1 MFLSN
6 SLYIGKSYT
15 IFFYEKVV
23 KWCSYQKLHKNPC
36 EYKAPIN
43 SQPIRTG
50 KFINFLIYMIVYS
63 AWKRYNV
70 RENTNMHILFGNYSE
85 KIVYVCCRSLRG
97 SVDWNIDLQLLSFWV
112 ITSLPPRERGLKYWV
127 NIICYCLTYV
137 APSAGAWI
145 EILLMKVSCTPSRVA
160 PSAGAWIEIFS
171 IQSHIPVIL
180 VAPSAGAWIEIVK
193 QLNELLD
200 KEVAPSA
207 GAWIEIWS
215 LT

>member
-97 SVDWNIDLQLLSFWV
+97 SVDWNIFNSIAYSCNTGRSLRGSVDWNCEAVEWV
-112 ITSLPPRERGLKYWV
+112 IGQRSRSLRGSVDWNMKSYLVVLLQKSRSLRGSVDWNAILAV
-127 NIICYCLTYV
+127 GVVCVCHV

-145 EILLMKVSCTPSRVA
+145 EIIDLLK
-160 PSAGAWIEIFS
+160 
-171 IQSHIPVIL
+171 
-180 VAPSAGAWIEIVK
+180 
-193 QLNELLD
+193 
-200 KEVAPSA
+200 
-207 GAWIEIWS
+207 
-215 LT
+215 

>member
-63 AWKRYNV
+63 ARKRYNV

-97 SVDWNIDLQLLSFWV
+97 SVDWNCISPHNPVQAASCRSLRGSVDWNLLPMQSNDNKLK
-112 ITSLPPRERGLKYWV
+112 SLPSRERGLKFSTPP
-127 NIICYCLTYV
+127 IQKTARESL
-137 APSAGAWI
+137 
-145 EILLMKVSCTPSRVA
+145 PSRER
-160 PSAGAWIEIFS
+160 G
-171 IQSHIPVIL
+171 L
-180 VAPSAGAWIEIVK
+180 K
-193 QLNELLD
+193 
-200 KEVAPSA
+200 
-207 GAWIEIWS
+207 
-215 LT
+215 

>member
-6 SLYIGKSYT
+6 SLYIRKSYT

-97 SVDWNIDLQLLSFWV
+97 SVDWNPLLEEWLF
-112 ITSLPPRERGLKYWV
+112 PAK
-127 NIICYCLTYV
+127 V

-145 EILLMKVSCTPSRVA
+145 EIRSELRCCSLPASLPPRERGLKLSLPLGKNESRECRSLRGSVDWNFDGD
-160 PSAGAWIEIFS
+160 PVNITTD
-171 IQSHIPVIL
+171 QSLPPRERGLKSVL
-180 VAPSAGAWIEIVK
+180 VAE
-193 QLNELLD
+193 
-200 KEVAPSA
+200 
-207 GAWIEIWS
+207 
-215 LT
+215 

>member
-97 SVDWNIDLQLLSFWV
+97 SVDWNSVFQCLFKRTEVAPSAGAWIEMPMS
-112 ITSLPPRERGLKYWV
+112 PPV
-127 NIICYCLTYV
+127 CFINCV

-145 EILLMKVSCTPSRVA
+145 EIQQLLQQFR
-160 PSAGAWIEIFS
+160 
-171 IQSHIPVIL
+171 QR
-180 VAPSAGAWIEIVK
+180 
-193 QLNELLD
+193 
-200 KEVAPSA
+200 
-207 GAWIEIWS
+207 
-215 LT
+215 

>member
-6 SLYIGKSYT
+6 SLYIRKSYT

-97 SVDWNIDLQLLSFWV
+97 SVDWNINSPFAILDEAL
-112 ITSLPPRERGLKYWV
+112 SLPPRERGLKYHQFWRQPFRWLSLPPRERGLKCSSSV
-127 NIICYCLTYV
+127 IKKK
-137 APSAGAWI
+137 I
-145 EILLMKVSCTPSRVA
+145 ER
-160 PSAGAWIEIFS
+160 
-171 IQSHIPVIL
+171 
-180 VAPSAGAWIEIVK
+180 
-193 QLNELLD
+193 
-200 KEVAPSA
+200 
-207 GAWIEIWS
+207 S
-215 LT
+215 LPPRERGLKYP

>member
-15 IFFYEKVV
+15 IFFYEKLV

-97 SVDWNIDLQLLSFWV
+97 SVDWNIAPILQNQTNHCRSLRGSVDWNLLTNMFFDV
-112 ITSLPPRERGLKYWV
+112 IL
-127 NIICYCLTYV
+127 IV

-145 EILLMKVSCTPSRVA
+145 EIMNPNCKWIPCMVA
-160 PSAGAWIEIFS
+160 PSAGAWIEM
-171 IQSHIPVIL
+171 
-180 VAPSAGAWIEIVK
+180 AR
-193 QLNELLD
+193 LL
-200 KEVAPSA
+200 E
-207 GAWIEIWS
+207 
-215 LT
+215 

>member
-97 SVDWNIDLQLLSFWV
+97 SVDWNRKIWHQNWML
-112 ITSLPPRERGLKYWV
+112 E
-127 NIICYCLTYV
+127 V

-145 EILLMKVSCTPSRVA
+145 EIQQNSRRSAVSRVA
-160 PSAGAWIEIFS
+160 PSAGAWIEM
-171 IQSHIPVIL
+171 PKRADCL
-180 VAPSAGAWIEIVK
+180 SAHGSRSLRGSVDWNIGLKATLET
-193 QLNELLD
+193 LNT
-200 KEVAPSA
+200 
-207 GAWIEIWS
+207 S
-215 LT
+215 LPPRERGLK

>member
-97 SVDWNIDLQLLSFWV
+97 SVDWNHEEGHQLDHILSR
-112 ITSLPPRERGLKYWV
+112 SLRGSVDWNLIIWGYSQNDPRRSLRGSVDWNLW
-127 NIICYCLTYV
+127 LGTYY
-137 APSAGAWI
+137 
-145 EILLMKVSCTPSRVA
+145 
-160 PSAGAWIEIFS
+160 
-171 IQSHIPVIL
+171 
-180 VAPSAGAWIEIVK
+180 
-193 QLNELLD
+193 
-200 KEVAPSA
+200 
-207 GAWIEIWS
+207 
-215 LT
+215 

>member
-63 AWKRYNV
+63 ARKRYNV

-97 SVDWNIDLQLLSFWV
+97 SVDWNPSSWSE
-112 ITSLPPRERGLKYWV
+112 TGWWE
-127 NIICYCLTYV
+127 V
-137 APSAGAWI
+137 APFAGAWI
-145 EILLMKVSCTPSRVA
+145 EIGGAGAVSTAAGSLPSRERGLKSLILDTSVESYTSL
-160 PSAGAWIEIFS
+160 PSRERG
-171 IQSHIPVIL
+171 L
-180 VAPSAGAWIEIVK
+180 K
-193 QLNELLD
+193 LR
-200 KEVAPSA
+200 
-207 GAWIEIWS
+207 
-215 LT
+215 

>member
-97 SVDWNIDLQLLSFWV
+97 SVDWNLVVRPHI
-112 ITSLPPRERGLKYWV
+112 RK
-127 NIICYCLTYV
+127 
-137 APSAGAWI
+137 GA
-145 EILLMKVSCTPSRVA
+145 KVA

>member
-97 SVDWNIDLQLLSFWV
+97 SVDWNFYQPFHPLIHPVAPSAGAWIEICNRFSCHSKER
-112 ITSLPPRERGLKYWV
+112 SLPPRERGLKYV
-127 NIICYCLTYV
+127 VAIGNVLGLGV

-145 EILLMKVSCTPSRVA
+145 EIKQSWLRSR
-160 PSAGAWIEIFS
+160 
-171 IQSHIPVIL
+171 Q
-180 VAPSAGAWIEIVK
+180 K
-193 QLNELLD
+193 R
-200 KEVAPSA
+200 
-207 GAWIEIWS
+207 S
-215 LT
+215 LPPRERGLKFCYNIIIAVF

>member
-1 MFLSN
+1 MFWSN
-6 SLYIGKSYT
+6 SLYIRKPCT

-43 SQPIRTG
+43 SQPIRTE

-97 SVDWNIDLQLLSFWV
+97 SVDWNLFPEWQKLFCQK
-112 ITSLPPRERGLKYWV
+112 SLPPRERGLKYSERCRGFPDPW
-127 NIICYCLTYV
+127 V

-145 EILLMKVSCTPSRVA
+145 EILRRQRMRL
-160 PSAGAWIEIFS
+160 
-171 IQSHIPVIL
+171 
-180 VAPSAGAWIEIVK
+180 
-193 QLNELLD
+193 
-200 KEVAPSA
+200 
-207 GAWIEIWS
+207 
-215 LT
+215 